1 MIPFL
6 ERDTHNI
13 GQRGKFQN
21 MLLTADMIDEVFF
34 SHNDFHTLR
43 FQVDIAATD
52 SLHRESAINTLIA
65 NALLNIDQ
73 HSPRMPIFFVLQGLS
88 DHKRW
93 RYGNVAAFEF

>member
-21 MLLTADMIDEVFF
+21 ILLTADMIDEVFF

-52 SLHRESAINTLIA
+52 SVHRESAINTLIA

-73 HSPRMPIFFVLQGLS
+73 HSPRMQGQEIFPWDAYFLCASRIV
-88 DHKRW
+88 
-93 RYGNVAAFEF
+93 